1 MEYDDLIHEMILE
14 HLRKRLSREYKELGI
29 NKPGEKQ
36 VEYKG
41 YYPDMILGNHNMI
54 FAILEV
60 ETDKSISEKQA
71 EKWKAVSGLGVKLIL
86 MIPKD
91 MKVKVTE
98 LLWAK
103 GLMDKVSLGTYEI
116 SLKMP

>member
-29 NKPGEKQ
+29 NKPGEKK

-41 YYPDMILGNHNMI
+41 HYPDMILGSHNMI
-54 FAILEV
+54 LAILEV

>member
-14 HLRKRLSREYKELGI
+14 HLRRRLSRDYKEIGI
-29 NKPGEKQ
+29 NKPGEKK
-36 VEYKG
+36 VEYNG
-41 YYPDMILGNHNMI
+41 HYPDMILGNHNMI
-54 FAILEV
+54 LAILEV

-71 EKWKAVSGLGVKLIL
+71 EKWKAVSGLGTKLIL
-86 MIPKD
+86 MIPND

-103 GLMDKVSLGTYEI
+103 GLMDKISIGTYEI